1 MLKLI
6 IANSKKSGNRYCAI
20 AANIKGKTTFLTFDK
35 TTIVR
40 MLDMTYSHLENLEL
54 GEYTITEKGEIE

>member
-6 IANSKKSGNRYCAI
+6 IAISKKSGNRYCAI
-20 AANIKGKTTFLTFDK
+20 AAYVKGKTTFLTFDK

-40 MLDMTYSHLENLEL
+40 MLDMTYSQLENIEL
-54 GEYTITEKGEIE
+54 GEYNITEKGELE

>member
-1 MLKLI
+1 MLTLI

-20 AANIKGKTTFLTFDK
+20 ASNIKGKTTFLTFDK

-40 MLDMTYSHLENLEL
+40 MLDMTYNQLESMEL
-54 GEYTITEKGEIE
+54 GEYKINEKGEIE